1 MQAFDTPE
9 DQETA
14 GEAPAGKMSLPTFS
28 GMRGQQEKSRM
39 LQHNG
44 MAAPTPAHNGVAAP
58 TPAHND
64 SARLD
69 TVV

>member
-1 MQAFDTPE
+1 MQTFDTPE
-9 DQETA
+9 DQDTE
-14 GEAPAGKMSLPTFS
+14 GEAPPGKLSLPAFS

-39 LQHNG
+39 PDQHNG
-44 MAAPTPAHNGVAAP
+44 TAAP

-69 TVV
+69 TLV